1 MRRKC
6 VLGYYYSTGTLR
18 APRGGCLSV
27 TGEHRLAYQQTG
39 STAMVSKRVGACGAR
54 KLDAFIKIEKK
65 YRQEAK

>member
-1 MRRKC
+1 M
-6 VLGYYYSTGTLR
+6 
-18 APRGGCLSV
+18 SV